1 MNNFKFTYYSFPCVS
16 PVVGFQEH
24 KSFCA
29 FFWDRLAALL
39 YTQCRIWLSAV
50 VLVHCIGLVLT
61 ARSVTHCCSILTALS
76 LTPRCG
82 ILVIKA
88 LTVHC
93 TALSLTPLWVIF
105 LIKVNS
111 YEKWIG
117 EENGRKRFIEIITT
131 VKIIFSCI

>member
-1 MNNFKFTYYSFPCVS
+1 M
-16 PVVGFQEH
+16 
-24 KSFCA
+24 
-29 FFWDRLAALL
+29 
-39 YTQCRIWLSAV
+39 
-50 VLVHCIGLVLT
+50 
-61 ARSVTHCCSILTALS
+61 THRCSILTALS